1 MFRPRQFRITSLDYY
16 SAIRGSIVL
25 FFFAIKIPTL
35 DGWIFLFILIMM
47 MAWTGSE
54 RLLKL
59 LYFLG
64 FLKF

>member
-1 MFRPRQFRITSLDYY
+1 
-16 SAIRGSIVL
+16 
-25 FFFAIKIPTL
+25 
-35 DGWIFLFILIMM
+35 LFILIMM

-64 FLKF
+64 FF

>member
-1 MFRPRQFRITSLDYY
+1 
-16 SAIRGSIVL
+16 L

-64 FLKF
+64 FF